1 MKNPHLTSEA
11 VQLLKQLVSTPSV
24 SRDET
29 AAADTLQHHMT
40 EKGLT
45 PQRHGNNVW
54 SVCPDFDCNK
64 PTILLNAHI
73 DTVKPVA
80 GWTHDPFTPE
90 LADDGDT
97 LYGLGTNDDGA
108 SLVSLLQTYTILTS
122 PNSPISQQA
131 YNLIFLASCEEEVS
145 GKGGIESVL
154 PLLPK
159 IDLGIVG
166 EPTGMQPAIAE
177 KGLMVIDATAYGKAG
192 HAARNEGENAILK
205 AMDDIRWI
213 STHQFPKQTDL
224 LGPVK
229 MSVTIVNAGTQHN
242 VVPDRCRIVIDVRS
256 TDAYSNVETLEL
268 IRNAVPFEWCTLTP
282 RSTRLNPSHIDKS
295 HPIIE
300 RLKSLGKE
308 PFGSPT
314 LSDQALMPFQSLKLG
329 PGDSA
334 RSHTSNEYIEKE
346 EIRAAIQ
353 TYITL
358 LNGLKLQ

>member
-1 MKNPHLTSEA
+1 MKNPHITSEA
-11 VQLLKQLVSTPSV
+11 VQLLKQLISTPSV
-24 SRDET
+24 SRNET
-29 AAADTLQHHMT
+29 EAADILQHYMT
-40 EKGLT
+40 GKGLS

-54 SVCPDFDCNK
+54 SVCTDFDCNK

-177 KGLMVIDATAYGKAG
+177 KGLMVIDATANGKAG

-242 VVPDRCRIVIDVRS
+242 VIPDKCVFTIDVRS
-256 TDAYSNVETLEL
+256 NECYTNEEIFTE
-268 IRNAVPFEWCTLTP
+268 
-282 RSTRLNPSHIDKS
+282 
-295 HPIIE
+295 IE
-300 RLKSLGKE
+300 RNIQSTPVARSFRLSSSRIPADHPFVQRCQQSGLV

-314 LSDQALMPFQSLKLG
+314 LSDQALMRFPSVKIG
-329 PGDSA
+329 PGQSS
-334 RSHTSNEYIEKE
+334 RSHTADEYIRIS
-346 EIRAAIQ
+346 EIDEAI
-353 TYITL
+353 TIYTNL
-358 LNGLKLQ
+358 LNGLTI